1 MWYRVYTYP
10 MPSKQKLEEFYS
22 EYFDLRA
29 VDEVVT
35 RNASRNLKFIQSKH
49 EILQGGRVFWIMD
62 AVKMHLLM
70 FVGKKVL

>member
-1 MWYRVYTYP
+1 MRYRIYIST
-10 MPSKQKLEEFYS
+10 SKQKLEEFYS

-49 EILQGGRVFWIMD
+49 EILQEGRVFWIMD
-62 AVKMHLLM
+62 AVKTYLLM
-70 FVGKKVL
+70 LVGKKVL